1 MTIILKNKQTL
12 KVDDFYFKCVIGKK
26 GISNK
31 KKEGDMKT
39 PKGIF
44 EIDNL
49 YFREDRVK
57 KPKTFLK
64 CLKIKQ
70 NMGWCDDTKF
80 PKKYNK
86 LINVNEKVKHEKLYR
101 VDNKYDLFIPIKYNF
116 KKPIPGRGSC
126 IFIHLTKDYKPTA
139 GCIAL
144 NKKDFLVLLK
154 ILKKNTKIRIL

>member
-26 GISNK
+26 GLSNK

-44 EIDNL
+44 GIDNL

-64 CLKIKQ
+64 CLKIRKC
-70 NMGWCDDTKF
+70 WH
-80 PKKYNK
+80 
-86 LINVNEKVKHEKLYR
+86 I
-101 VDNKYDLFIPIKYNF
+101 
-116 KKPIPGRGSC
+116 
-126 IFIHLTKDYKPTA
+126 
-139 GCIAL
+139 
-144 NKKDFLVLLK
+144 
-154 ILKKNTKIRIL
+154 